1 MYNINES
8 NLSKMNLYIPVEKE
22 KAFRKLII
30 DVYGIDRG
38 SINNAV
44 AEAID
49 LWLEKYSSKGQPKKE
64 QTPPLIKKQT
74 VKPVE
79 PNSMPDDQYRY

>member
-1 MYNINES
+1 MNES
-8 NLSKMNLYIPVEKE
+8 NLSKMNLYIPIEKE

-49 LWLEKYSSKGQPKKE
+49 LWMEKYVSKGQPKKE
-64 QTPPLIKKQT
+64 QISSASKKQSSQLPEIR
-74 VKPVE
+74 PVAVPE
-79 PNSMPDDQYRY
+79 KEYVF